1 MRQPKAG
8 LLCLY
13 VKLYDDTQAWLRKDV
28 EWFQEQ
34 IASELEKT
42 GLELIRHDICRQ
54 EKEFQSAI
62 SKFEE
67 QGADA
72 VITLHLAYSPS
83 LESEQ
88 ILKNTRLP
96 ILVLDTTPD
105 YSFDGMS
112 GAGRIM
118 QNHGIH
124 GVQDM
129 CSLLRRNHVPYEVF
143 AGHYLES
150 DVIRNAA
157 QAAKG
162 AMMAARMKQCRV
174 GRIGEPF
181 TGMGDFR
188 LPDEVLQESTGI
200 SIIDYDFNES
210 LKLLGS
216 ITEAEIKEEWD
227 NDCRRFDCR
236 DLTYDVYA
244 ESARVNLAVRKW
256 IGNNKLDAFTVNFM
270 ATDENPALPRMPF
283 METCKAMENGIGY
296 AGEGD
301 VLTASFTAA
310 LMNGYEETTFAEMF
324 CPDWKGNTVFLSHM
338 GEYNLRVCAGK
349 PLLTELDFP
358 YTSAGNPAALYGC
371 MKEGRAAFVNL
382 NPLSEGRF
390 VLIMAAGTMVEMTE
404 TAPEFEKTVRG
415 WFRPDIPVAEF
426 LSAYSK
432 AGGGH
437 HGAIVY
443 HAGETALRMMA
454 EVMGWD
460 FCRIG

>member
-1 MRQPKAG
+1 MRRPKAG

-34 IASELEKT
+34 IAQKLEQA
-42 GLELIRHDICRQ
+42 GLELFRHDICRQ
-54 EKEFQSAI
+54 EEEFQSAI
-62 SKFEE
+62 AEFEE

-83 LESEQ
+83 LESERV
-88 ILKNTRLP
+88 LKNTSLP

-105 YSFDGMS
+105 YSFDGIT

-129 CSLLRRNHVPYEVF
+129 CSLLRRNNVAYEVF

-150 DVIRNAA
+150 DVIKNVSE
-157 QAAKG
+157 AAKG

-174 GRIGEPF
+174 GRVGEPF
-181 TGMGDFR
+181 TGMGDFC
-188 LPDEVLQESTGI
+188 LPDEVLQEKTGI
-200 SIIDYDFNES
+200 SIFDYDFNES
-210 LKLLGS
+210 VDLLES
-216 ITEAEIKEEWD
+216 ITEADIKAEWEM
-227 NDCRRFDCR
+227 DCERFVCR
-236 DLTYDVYA
+236 DLTFDVYA
-244 ESARVNLAVRKW
+244 ESARVNLAMRKW
-256 IGNNKLDAFTVNFM
+256 IGKNNLDAFTVNFM

-283 METCKAMENGIGY
+283 METCKAMEAGIGY

-310 LMNGYEETTFAEMF
+310 LMKGFEETTFAEMF

-338 GEYNLRVCAGK
+338 GEYNLRIGAGK

-390 VLIMAAGTMVEMTE
+390 VLIMATGNMVEMTE
-404 TAPEFEKTVRG
+404 TSPDFEKTVRG
-415 WFRPDIPVAEF
+415 WFRPDVPVSEF
-426 LSAYSK
+426 LSRYSK

-443 HAGETALRMMA
+443 YAGETALRMMA
-454 EVMGWD
+454 EVMGWE
-460 FCRIG
+460 FCLIG